1 MHVIVTGVAGF
12 IGSHTAESL
21 LGEGHTVCG
30 IDCFTPT
37 YPKAIKELN
46 LAVCRQT
53 DRFSL
58 LCSDLRTA
66 DLPPILA
73 NADAVIHLAAQP
85 GVRSSWGTGFEDY
98 ASHNVVATQRL
109 LEASVGVGI
118 SRFVYASSSSVYGNA
133 SSYPSRTD
141 DLPRPYSPYGVTKL
155 AAEHLCAAYAH
166 NFGLGVIALRYFTV
180 YGPRQRPDM
189 AINRLL
195 RAGLEGEAFELY
207 GDGEQVREFTFVQDV
222 VAANVSALSADAE
235 PGCVLNISSGE
246 SSSMNEVIDAVSREL
261 GTTVNV
267 VKTST
272 VSGDVRRTGGDIA
285 AAKRVLSW
293 SPTTPL
299 EAGIREQLLWQ
310 REVLATHRVP
320 KVVGR

>member
-21 LGEGHTVCG
+21 LAVGQTVTG

-37 YPKAIKELN
+37 YSEAIKELN
-46 LAVCRQT
+46 LGVCRQS

-58 LCSDLRTA
+58 LGCDLRTA
-66 DLPPILA
+66 DLPPILDG
-73 NADAVIHLAAQP
+73 ADAVIHLAAQP

-109 LEASVGVGI
+109 LEASVSLGI
-118 SRFVYASSSSVYGNA
+118 NRFVYASSSSVYGNA
-133 SSYPSRTD
+133 ASYPSRTD

-155 AAEHLCAAYAH
+155 AGEHLCGAYAH

-189 AINRLL
+189 AINRLI
-195 RAGLEGEAFELY
+195 RAGLQGDAFELY
-207 GDGEQVREFTFVQDV
+207 GDGQQVREFTYVRDV
-222 VAANVSALSADAE
+222 VAANVAALGADTE
-235 PGCVLNISSGE
+235 PGCVVNISSGE
-246 SSSMNEVIDAVSREL
+246 SSSMNEVIEAVGRTL

-267 VKTST
+267 VRTST
-272 VSGDVRRTGGDIA
+272 VSGDVRRTRGGISA
-285 AAKRVLSW
+285 ARRVLSW
-293 SPTTPL
+293 SPTTRIDD
-299 EAGIREQLLWQ
+299 GIQRQVLWQ
-310 REVLATHRVP
+310 REALATQRAI
-320 KVVGR
+320 GDGS

>member
-21 LGEGHTVCG
+21 LATGHTVSG

-37 YPKAIKELN
+37 YSEAIKELN
-46 LAVCRQT
+46 LGVCHQS

-58 LCSDLRTA
+58 LGSDLRTA
-66 DLPPILA
+66 DLPPILEG
-73 NADAVIHLAAQP
+73 ADAVIHLAAQP

-109 LEASVGVGI
+109 LEASVGLGI
-118 SRFVYASSSSVYGNA
+118 NRFVYASSSSVYGNA
-133 SSYPSRTD
+133 ASYPSRTD

-155 AAEHLCAAYAH
+155 AGEHLCGAYAH

-189 AINRLL
+189 AINRLI
-195 RAGLEGEAFELY
+195 RAGLQGDAFELY
-207 GDGEQVREFTFVQDV
+207 GDGQQVREFTYVRDV
-222 VAANVSALSADAE
+222 VAANVAALGADAE
-235 PGCVLNISSGE
+235 PGCVVNISSGE
-246 SSSMNEVIDAVSREL
+246 SSSMNEVIEVVGRAL

-267 VKTST
+267 VRTST
-272 VSGDVRRTGGDIA
+272 VSGDVRRTGGDISTA
-285 AAKRVLSW
+285 RRVLSW
-293 SPTTPL
+293 SPTTRIDD
-299 EAGIREQLLWQ
+299 GIQRQVLWQ
-310 REVLATHRVP
+310 REALATQRAM
-320 KVVGR
+320 GDGS

>member
-21 LGEGHTVCG
+21 LGDGHTVCG

-37 YPKAIKELN
+37 YPKVIKELN
-46 LAVCRQT
+46 LVVCRQS

-58 LCSDLRTA
+58 FDSDLRVA
-66 DLPPILA
+66 ELPAILKD
-73 NADAVIHLAAQP
+73 ADAVIHLAAQP
-85 GVRSSWGTGFEDY
+85 GVRSSWGAGFEDY

-109 LEASVGVGI
+109 LEATVALGI
-118 SRFVYASSSSVYGNA
+118 RRFVYASSSSVYGN
-133 SSYPSRTD
+133 SKSYPSRID
-141 DLPRPYSPYGVTKL
+141 DLPQPYSPYGVTKL

-166 NFGLGVIALRYFTV
+166 NFGLEVIALRYFTV

-195 RAGLEGEAFELY
+195 RAGLEGEPFELY

-222 VAANVSALSADAE
+222 VAANVAALSADAE

-272 VSGDVRRTGGDIA
+272 LSGDVRRTGGDIA
-285 AAKRVLSW
+285 AAKGVLSW

-299 EAGIREQLLWQ
+299 ETGIREQVLWQ

-320 KVVGR
+320 KGVGR